1 MADCERGAMTHGRKE
16 KMSGNSRT
24 KNGGDYLTGFS
35 EEPKNGGAVC
45 SRDLETRVTE
55 LEQQVAT
62 LTERVDRL
70 SGVIPRQYLPGFEE
84 IGKKKP
90 GPDKNIDDAELFRSR
105 DGIVGWLEGVWPDI
119 VQPLFATRDP
129 RKVQAILKSV
139 ARPKDTQPPW
149 QSRFLRH
156 PVRLLD
162 FVHSEKFRKKPPKK
176 TVLDALNLPLEDER
190 RKRAANRLPTRQI
203 ANAMAGVPKL
213 SWRTSLDRCSK
224 NPCSYLVTISTARH
238 YRAMRAIV
246 EP

>member
-1 MADCERGAMTHGRKE
+1 MTDGRNE
-16 KMSGNSRT
+16 KAARNSLT
-24 KNGGDYLTGFS
+24 KSGGDYLTGFS
-35 EEPKNGGAVC
+35 EEPKNGTSVC

-84 IGKKKP
+84 IDKKKP
-90 GPDKNIDDAELFRSR
+90 GPDKNIEDAELFRAR
-105 DGIVGWLEGVWPDI
+105 DGIVGWLEGVWPEI
-119 VQPLFATRDP
+119 VQPLLATKDP
-129 RKVQAILKSV
+129 RKVAAILRSV
-139 ARPKDTQPPW
+139 ARPKESQPEW
-149 QSRFLRH
+149 QGRFLRH
-156 PVRLLD
+156 PARLLD
-162 FVHSEKFRKKPPKK
+162 FLNGKKFRRKPPRE
-176 TVLDALNLPLEDER
+176 TVLNALNLPLEDER

-224 NPCSYLVTISTARH
+224 NPCGYLVTISTARH
-238 YRAMRAIV
+238 YRAMHAIV